1 MTGTRVR
8 CAAADFWGD
17 KHLCIG
23 SWYVVTDSEGRQ
35 FDLCS
40 GACLVEYATLGA
52 LSAVSPLSESESR
65 LLSIAKVLDAL
76 PHASRLAGNGKVA
89 DSPPRGGSGPVEAA

>member
-1 MTGTRVR
+1 MTARRVR

-17 KHLCIG
+17 KHQCVER
-23 SWYVVTDSEGRQ
+23 WYTVTDLEGRI

-52 LSAVSPLSESESR
+52 LP
-65 LLSIAKVLDAL
+65 
-76 PHASRLAGNGKVA
+76 A
-89 DSPPRGGSGPVEAA
+89 DVEARQHEPGEAA

>member
-1 MTGTRVR
+1 MTAPRVR

-17 KHLCIG
+17 KHMCVG
-23 SWYVVTDSEGRQ
+23 SWFVVTDPEGRQ

-52 LSAVSPLSESESR
+52 LPTDQEE
-65 LLSIAKVLDAL
+65 LLTFGKIATTLGM
-76 PHASRLAGNGKVA
+76 AGA
-89 DSPPRGGSGPVEAA
+89 TR